1 TTGDLHDQ
9 LGHALAGAKI
19 RGKQPAIGVEDGYQ
33 GHAREV
39 MPLGEHLRAHQ
50 QAGFATIDNPQELLH
65 RAFARSA
72 VAVDAQDREI
82 WKENAQTLFG
92 SLGTG
97 PHRAQVDP
105 IAFGAAQWRSLGM
118 AAVVTAQL
126 VVALVQGHARIAT
139 RALAEP
145 AAVVAQQG
153 RSESAAIEEYQNLLT
168 GGEGLRHGLLQRPGD
183 A

>member
-1 TTGDLHDQ
+1 MAEGWWTGSAALAQSLVGEGEIALLGQLHQQRVVGQVGLDDHLAGLFGPSSTTGDLHDQ

-97 PHRAQVDP
+97 PTGR
-105 IAFGAAQWRSLGM
+105 RSTRLHSG
-118 AAVVTAQL
+118 QL
-126 VVALVQGHARIAT
+126 SG
-139 RALAEP
+139 
-145 AAVVAQQG
+145 G
-153 RSESAAIEEYQNLLT
+153 RSAWPQW
-168 GGEGLRHGLLQRPGD
+168 
-183 A
+183 